1 MASVV
6 AVVNSKKRA
15 AAVVEEVDLDEQE
28 RRRKRAERFGIPVV
42 VRFSKL
48 NCPMFHSC
56 LCKFGAGCQ
65 GLISRISALTVFTDV
80 LSPLCGYLH
89 YCGRG

>member
-1 MASVV
+1 M
-6 AVVNSKKRA
+6 NSKKRA

-42 VRFSKL
+42 VRLSKL

-56 LCKFGAGCQ
+56 LRKLGAG
-65 GLISRISALTVFTDV
+65 
-80 LSPLCGYLH
+80 Y
-89 YCGRG
+89 